1 MVQPL
6 KHGEQCVKRYGGKK
20 AVSDSY
26 IYIPAREMNRRR
38 YRVIQ
43 AVKHPSYIA

>member
-6 KHGEQCVKRYGGKK
+6 KHGDWCVKRYGGKK
-20 AVSDSY
+20 AVSGSY
-26 IYIPAREMNRRR
+26 IYITAGEMNRRM

-43 AVKHPSYIA
+43 AVKHPSYIV

>member
-6 KHGEQCVKRYGGKK
+6 KHGEQCVNRYGGTK

-26 IYIPAREMNRRR
+26 IYIPAREMNRIR

-43 AVKHPSYIA
+43 AFKHTSYVV

>member
-6 KHGEQCVKRYGGKK
+6 KHGEQCVTRYGGKK
-20 AVSDSY
+20 AVSGSY
-26 IYIPAREMNRRR
+26 IYITAGEMNRRM

-43 AVKHPSYIA
+43 AVKHTFYIV